1 MKLLILSS
9 LVSLAISQSSTSSDT
24 STSSISSIS
33 MIASTATANVSAAEY
48 SITALPAVTG
58 QPSCVFNCL
67 IPIGVAD
74 PSGCD
79 DVTNECACLNAP
91 NDVLDVLTDC
101 VQTVCKSST
110 SAYAAIVTGL
120 YQSYCQSVFGSAQF
134 SQAFSSEAAAAAA
147 SSTASTTASTTAT
160 GKASATATGTSESV
174 MWTSSL

>member
-24 STSSISSIS
+24 STSSI
-33 MIASTATANVSAAEY
+33 ASTATANVSAEEY

-174 MWTSSL
+174 MWASSL

>member
-24 STSSISSIS
+24 STSS
-33 MIASTATANVSAAEY
+33 IASTATANVSAAEY

-134 SQAFSSEAAAAAA
+134 SQALSSEAAAAAA
-147 SSTASTTASTTAT
+147 SSTASTMTSTTAT
-160 GKASATATGTSESV
+160 GEASATATGTSESV